1 MEDMYLTDDSMLC
14 VRRYLGSSW
23 HRWHRRNASRTL
35 DQSRTHL
42 KQRNTPA
49 AWMVISEAN
58 STPFTHKP
66 SHDTGK
72 HTSLHASTEIFQ
84 KHNVMKI

>member
-1 MEDMYLTDDSMLC
+1 
-14 VRRYLGSSW
+14 
-23 HRWHRRNASRTL
+23 
-35 DQSRTHL
+35 
-42 KQRNTPA
+42 
-49 AWMVISEAN
+49 MVISEAN

-84 KHNVMKI
+84 KHNVMKIYKFLKAHKSHVGETRLFQAAISNQ